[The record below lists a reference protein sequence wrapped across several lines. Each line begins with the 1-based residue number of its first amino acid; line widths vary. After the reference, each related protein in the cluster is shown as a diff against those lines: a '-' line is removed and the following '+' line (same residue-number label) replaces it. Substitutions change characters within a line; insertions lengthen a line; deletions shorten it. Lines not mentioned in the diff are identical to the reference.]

1 MFHVTTLRCCFSIGT
16 AVAVALAL
24 LLGFGAAAPADAS
37 APDGRD
43 DGGGW
48 SEPWNRLGS
57 LIARW
62 FGFGPGSLSAGS
74 DGGPEMDPNGFSAGG
89 DDGPGM
95 DPNGLD
101 GNGDDGPEMDPN
113 G

>member
-1 MFHVTTLRCCFSIGT
+1 MLHVTTLRRRSSIRT
-16 AVAVALAL
+16 AIAAVVLTL
-24 LLGFGAAAPADAS
+24 LLGFGAAAPAAAS
-37 APDGRD
+37 APDGRG

-62 FGFGPGSLSAGS
+62 FGFGLGSLSAGS

-89 DDGPGM
+89 DDGP
-95 DPNGLD
+95 
-101 GNGDDGPEMDPN
+101 EMDPN